1 MVLSRGETKKNS
13 VRLTAKQEKKPQST
27 FQTLKQSLKL
37 SNNKKLKQDS
47 TQHSNDTNKSVKAK
61 KKWHVLEENRN
72 TKEKNINS
80 EIFIVYLW
88 QCSGYEFI
96 RSHS

>member
-1 MVLSRGETKKNS
+1 M
-13 VRLTAKQEKKPQST
+13 RLTAKQEKKPQST

-61 KKWHVLEENRN
+61 KMARPRRKPEHKG
-72 TKEKNINS
+72 KEYQLRD
-80 EIFIVYLW
+80 FHCLPMAM
-88 QCSGYEFI
+88 F
-96 RSHS
+96 RL